1 MMQSDRIFSG
11 NAHRAKT
18 PAAKQFEIEIKKHA
32 LLD

>member
-1 MMQSDRIFSG
+1 MMQSDRIFLG
-11 NAHRAKT
+11 KAHRAKT